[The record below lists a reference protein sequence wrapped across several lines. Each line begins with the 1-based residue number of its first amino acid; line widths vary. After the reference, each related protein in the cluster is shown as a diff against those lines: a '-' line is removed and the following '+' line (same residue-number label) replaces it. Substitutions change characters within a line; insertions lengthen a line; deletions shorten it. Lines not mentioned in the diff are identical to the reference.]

1 MLTKLQSLV
10 AAHDVAINKR
20 FNSLLVEMRIPQET
34 NGRLQKYQQGKTLDL
49 IDALR
54 VNILNYYH
62 A

>member
-1 MLTKLQSLV
+1 LV

-20 FNSLLVEMRIPQET
+20 FNSLLVEMRIAQET

>member
-1 MLTKLQSLV
+1 LV